1 MHKFY
6 SDRASQEYG
15 NELDLVATYAI
26 TKNIGLL
33 AKYATY
39 DADTFSTDTDKFW
52 LQFELKF

>member
-6 SDRASQEYG
+6 SVRTSHKFG

-39 DADTFSTDTDKFW
+39 DADTFSSDTDKFW